1 MLHLAFAFCFSF
13 FFTRFQ
19 LLETI
24 ITVHALLGPTTTL
37 FRKKI
42 LKMGLTALFTHLKI
56 ILLQCFQFSVS
67 AKISY
72 IQTDP
77 KFIQLLNG
85 IGVVSLS
92 ARMLF
97 AGRCQFIIITFYFL
111 LDQDKNIENK
121 PKFTLVVSRYSLGCT
136 K

>member
-1 MLHLAFAFCFSF
+1 MNSNCIVHAHG
-13 FFTRFQ
+13 FTVQ
-19 LLETI
+19 KTKC
-24 ITVHALLGPTTTL
+24 TVHRTYNH
-37 FRKKI
+37 FVQKKI
-42 LKMGLTALFTHLKI
+42 LKTGITALSTHLKI

-77 KFIQLLNG
+77 KFIPLLNS

-136 K
+136 E